1 MEHHGS
7 TGTVAVC
14 GNCGSC
20 CTLLEI
26 PSAGRLGSL
35 GRGFHRQAEHRSSV
49 AHLQN
54 CGCLGV
60 VVQVCLS
67 AAFFTC
73 CLWRLWWLAY
83 GWHTLAARC
92 PLGGLAVGHSEFCA
106 VGSQLRQSPDELKD
120 WSTSNGQHSGGCHSH
135 AMAMHVSLL
144 EGLKR
149 PNWSQ
154 PKPKKSRTSSD
165 YSFHIQRTI
174 QSFQPRKSFLVRWAA
189 DSGREVD
196 GGRIDH
202 RETRYI
208 FFEWALNDF

>member
-26 PSAGRLGSL
+26 PSAGRLASL
-35 GRGFHRQAEHRSSV
+35 GRGFRRQAEHRSSV

-67 AAFFTC
+67 AEC
-73 CLWRLWWLAY
+73 CIFHVLSLETLMVGIW
-83 GWHTLAARC
+83 LAARC
-92 PLGGLAVGHSEFCA
+92 PLGGLAVGHSE
-106 VGSQLRQSPDELKD
+106 SPDELND
-120 WSTSNGQHSGGCHSH
+120 WSTSVRSTAEVAI
-135 AMAMHVSLL
+135 AMRWRCMSAFWKDWCSTQLEPAKTQKEQDKLGLL
-144 EGLKR
+144 V
-149 PNWSQ
+149 PH
-154 PKPKKSRTSSD
+154 PKISKD
-165 YSFHIQRTI
+165 IQRTI
-174 QSFQPRKSFLVRWAA
+174 QSFQPRKSFLMRWAA

-202 RETRYI
+202 RETRWI
-208 FFEWALNDF
+208 FFEWALNEF